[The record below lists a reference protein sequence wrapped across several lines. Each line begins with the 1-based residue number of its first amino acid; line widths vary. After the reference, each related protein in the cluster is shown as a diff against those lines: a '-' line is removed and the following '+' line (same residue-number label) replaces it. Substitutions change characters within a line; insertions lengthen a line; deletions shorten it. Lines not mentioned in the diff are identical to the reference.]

1 MVKNQSSSFSGKS
14 SVSSKSDND
23 KPIRSSQTPDVLLHS
38 KKTIN
43 EEWMKNEERRSWQVE
58 GSYLQKN
65 GKRSAIDIKR
75 RNVRNLHCF
84 RGIALERDP

>member
-1 MVKNQSSSFSGKS
+1 MVIYQSSSFSGKFCS
-14 SVSSKSDND
+14 FIQNMTTTN
-23 KPIRSSQTPDVLLHS
+23 QYLVL
-38 KKTIN
+38 KYRMFYCIQRKQYQN
-43 EEWMKNEERRSWQVE
+43 VDRDEFK

-65 GKRSAIDIKR
+65 GKRSAVDIKR